1 MEYHPVTLE
10 AYRARF
16 PLPLP
21 WPVLWRLSRD
31 LVAAVVHLQRH
42 GVLHLD
48 LKADNVLVAHDGRA
62 VLADFGI
69 SRVFRSPAVVAD
81 GGPDVSASAAAALSL
96 PYSEPFPVLMNRLV
110 LAPEVLLAHDAAKGL
125 WRAGGE
131 VAGGLIPFAQQGIW
145 SVGVVLY
152 ELACW
157 FGHEPSYPE
166 PGGGVHAGT
175 YSLVGLPPLPCCD
188 LSVPEVGIH
197 DLASTAISHDIT
209 RAEEGAAETDATAGA
224 AAADGAPGAAA
235 ASCELPSQGSSG
247 FLRAP
252 CGAFLYVTGPLR
264 GFPVE
269 FCALVLSMLDAN
281 PASRITASDALL
293 ALNALAPTYSCSL
306 RECGSA
312 TIGEVPIASA
322 PLVLPDGCVVVG
334 APRSEA
340 RTESDPESVPVLLRH
355 CSGACRL
362 ISSCAPSET
371 VGAALARWDDGE
383 EVVISVSRFD
393 VPTAR
398 ARCAV
403 SIDSLGLADAC
414 VLLGGAVVSRGM
426 SLSELLDLVGSPA
439 LTDVDVSPTSIA
451 PARSPSN
458 SRALVLDL
466 VPPPPRSLSKSVES
480 ILLGLHDITVY
491 ADTLPV
497 DPHGVQVDTASQLFP
512 SPLPRVMASEAIDP
526 SKRCEVVLKWL
537 RTYGSVA
544 ERSHESDIG
553 VLGVDVLP
561 TAIDMREALLY
572 RSCLA
577 LTALSNAAL
586 RGELL
591 GVYVVVMGVRLSC
604 TPCLFGT
611 TLDPSRGCKHLPI
624 RALCQS
630 CRGGGPPL
638 WLQPRGACRC
648 GRASAQRELHR

>member
-69 SRVFRSPAVVAD
+69 SRVFRSPAVVAG

-110 LAPEVLLAHDAAKGL
+110 LAPEVLLAHDAAKAM
-125 WRAGGE
+125 WRTGSE

-175 YSLVGLPPLPCCD
+175 YSLVSLPPLPCCD
-188 LSVPEVGIH
+188 LSVPGVGVH
-197 DLASTAISHDIT
+197 DLASAATSLDIT
-209 RAEEGAAETDATAGA
+209 EAGEGSAETKATAGA
-224 AAADGAPGAAA
+224 AAADCASGAAA
-235 ASCELPSQGSSG
+235 ASCESPSQARSR
-247 FLRAP
+247 FLRSP
-252 CGAFLYVTGPLR
+252 CGAFLYAAPLQ

-293 ALNALAPTYSCSL
+293 ALNALAPTYSCSP

-312 TIGEVPIASA
+312 AIGEVAPS

-334 APRSEA
+334 APRRELG
-340 RTESDPESVPVLLRH
+340 TESDPERVPVLFRH

-371 VGAALARWDDGE
+371 VGAALAHWDDGD
-383 EVVISVSRFD
+383 EVVVSVSRLG
-393 VPTAR
+393 VPAAR
-398 ARCAV
+398 AKSAS

-426 SLSELLDLVGSPA
+426 SLSELLDLVGSSA
-439 LTDVDVSPTSIA
+439 CADVNVSPTSIA
-451 PARSPSN
+451 TARSPSN

-466 VPPPPRSLSKSVES
+466 VPPPSRSLSESVKS
-480 ILLGLHDITVY
+480 ILLGLHDITAY
-491 ADTLPV
+491 AETL
-497 DPHGVQVDTASQLFP
+497 DPHGVRVDTASQLFP
-512 SPLPRVMASEAIDP
+512 SPLPRATASEAPDP
-526 SKRCEVVLKWL
+526 TMRSEVVLEWL
-537 RTYGSVA
+537 RTYASAA
-544 ERSHESDIG
+544 EQRHESGRG
-553 VLGVDVLP
+553 VLGVDVLS

-586 RGELL
+586 RGALL
-591 GVYVVVMGVRLSC
+591 GVSVVGGGEGVRLYC
-604 TPCLFGT
+604 TPCLLGA
-611 TLDPSRGCKHLPI
+611 TLDPSRGCKHLPV

-630 CRGGGPPL
+630 GRGDGPPL
-638 WLQPRGACRC
+638 RFQSRGTCRC
-648 GRASAQRELHR
+648 GWASAQCELHR